1 MPVATCIYDIESLNK
16 ITMNISNI
24 IVNLTTITYV
34 YITAIIEELLVLK
47 IDILYFKIKY

>member
-1 MPVATCIYDIESLNK
+1 MNNASCNMYLRYRKTA
-16 ITMNISNI
+16 MNISNI

-47 IDILYFKIKY
+47 MDLLYFKIKF